1 MISSKLFPLFC
12 GFVPFSSANCTSSES
27 NFKTF
32 HISRQGDRERAR
44 EKVRQA
50 KCLEVIKN
58 IFCVCKNFLLD

>member
-32 HISRQGDRERAR
+32 HISRQGDRERERAR
-44 EKVRQA
+44 EGKA
-50 KCLEVIKN
+50 SKMP
-58 IFCVCKNFLLD
+58 